1 VTSAF
6 VSYAHEDQELML
18 ELVEHLRAQDLDIR
32 YDQVV
37 LRIGDSLIQKIAG
50 EIADGDFLIAIIS
63 PDSVESGWCQRELSL
78 AATQGIDEKR
88 AKVLPVRFRGAP
100 IPAMLGDTFYGDADR
115 FSVETIAEQ
124 LAAAMR
130 AHLEGR
136 DDDAGQEAEAV
147 ERAGGEP
154 PHAETVGDATVA
166 QIEEVAQRAWDVFQA
181 WEGVWNDGGNINDL
195 NDPRRRLRWALDQ
208 LPGRLR
214 GALPL
219 VEQMA
224 NADRDQFFAD
234 ADLAEVE
241 RDMRAELLAV
251 RTRIAQGLPVVGR
264 WLVVGSD
271 GEVSAQGRDATA
283 YHWWLQRG
291 EERKPVTV
299 FISGTAMASANE
311 YLPNEVAAAKNT
323 HGRSVLSQVSGL
335 DDPPKQVSVST
346 AGIGFGLPN

>member
-1 VTSAF
+1 MISAF

-18 ELVEHLRAQDLDIR
+18 ELVEHLQAQGLDIR

-37 LRIGDSLIQKIAG
+37 LNIGDSLIQKIAA

-78 AATQGIDEKR
+78 AATQGINEKR
-88 AKVLPVRFRGAP
+88 AKVLPVRFRSAQIPP
-100 IPAMLGDTFYGDADR
+100 ILGDTFYGDADH

-124 LAAAMR
+124 LAAVMQ

-136 DDDAGQEAEAV
+136 GEEAVQAAEAV
-147 ERAGGEP
+147 EPAGGVP
-154 PHAETVGDATVA
+154 PHAEAAGDLQVE

-195 NDPRRRLRWALDQ
+195 NDPRRRLRWAIDQ
-208 LPGRLR
+208 LPGRMR

-224 NADRDQFFAD
+224 NIDSDEFFAD

-264 WLVVGSD
+264 WLVVGTD
-271 GEVSAQGRDATA
+271 GAVPSGGRDAHA
-283 YHWWLQRG
+283 YLWWLQRG
-291 EERKPVTV
+291 DRRKPITV
-299 FISGTAMASANE
+299 FISGTVMASANE
-311 YLPNEVAAAKNT
+311 YLPEEVATAKNT
-323 HGRSVLSQVSGL
+323 QGRSVLPQIVGL
-335 DDPPKQVSVST
+335 DEPPLQVSVTT
-346 AGIGFGLPN
+346 AGIRFGLPD